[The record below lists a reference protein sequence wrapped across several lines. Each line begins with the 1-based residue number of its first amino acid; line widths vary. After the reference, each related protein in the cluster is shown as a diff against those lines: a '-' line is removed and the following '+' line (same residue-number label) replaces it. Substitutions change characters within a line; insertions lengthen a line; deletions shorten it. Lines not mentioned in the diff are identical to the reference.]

1 MFYNSFKVA
10 KPRRFEYNFRYY
22 KPPDEE
28 EKRIK
33 FRRIRKSEVNKKNSV
48 LRLAILLVIL
58 SLTILY
64 LEKRNAPHSRK
75 ADPTTKTFKVEEVIV
90 VD

>member
-1 MFYNSFKVA
+1 MFFNSWKVA
-10 KPRRFEYNFRYY
+10 KPRRFEYHFRYY
-22 KPPDEE
+22 KPADEE

-33 FRRIRKSEVNKKNSV
+33 FRRIRKSEVNRKSSV
-48 LRLAILLVIL
+48 LRLAVLLVIL

-64 LEKRNAPHSRK
+64 LEKRNAPHSRN
-75 ADPTTKTFKVEEVIV
+75 ADPTTRTFKVEEVII